1 MLLCVYFS
9 VQIVKMNPQSACD
22 VPTFTVL
29 LQKKAS
35 TGLYSV
41 FIQFSNTSTTY
52 KSIQHPFEQ
61 KPLSD
66 MSIW

>member
-1 MLLCVYFS
+1 MLLYVYFS

-41 FIQFSNTSTTY
+41 FIQFSNTSTTKAFNILLN
-52 KSIQHPFEQ
+52 KSPYQT
-61 KPLSD
+61 
-66 MSIW
+66 

>member
-9 VQIVKMNPQSACD
+9 VQIVKMNPQSTCD

-41 FIQFSNTSTTY
+41 FIQFSNTSTTKAFNILLN
-52 KSIQHPFEQ
+52 KSPYQT
-61 KPLSD
+61 
-66 MSIW
+66 